1 MLDCWKCLQCGER
14 CVSDAILTDMHR
26 RITSKLADDVRSAGH
41 AACTVDNVL
50 LDAAYAQLVV
60 EHLERALAQSEQAGS
75 HLLAVIRSTLQA
87 MLCEAR
93 SDAAPVPT

>member
-1 MLDCWKCLQCGER
+1 MLDGWKCLQCGEQ
-14 CVSDAILTDMHR
+14 CVSNATLADIHR
-26 RITSKLADDVRSAGH
+26 KITSKLADDVRSAGH
-41 AACTVDNVL
+41 PACTVDNVL

-60 EHLERALAQSEQAGS
+60 EHLERALAQSEQVGS

-93 SDAAPVPT
+93 SDAAPVPA